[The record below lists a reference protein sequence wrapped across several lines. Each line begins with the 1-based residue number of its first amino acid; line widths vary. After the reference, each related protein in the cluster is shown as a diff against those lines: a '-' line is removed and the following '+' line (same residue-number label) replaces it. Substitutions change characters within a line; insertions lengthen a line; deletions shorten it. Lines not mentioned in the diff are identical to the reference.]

1 MKDYMK
7 ALARKGEVTIVEH
20 VGGKTI
26 VAIKT
31 SAGVASLTGGTK
43 DQLLAELCQM
53 FQDWPDTPD
62 ASRTRQ

>member
-1 MKDYMK
+1 MK
-7 ALARKGEVTIVEH
+7 ALARKGEVTILEH
-20 VGGKTI
+20 VGGKTMVKLQTSSGN
-26 VAIKT
+26 VAVLEGAT
-31 SAGVASLTGGTK
+31 SA